1 MSMKPV
7 LSACLFIL
15 VGLAP
20 QAHPASGAPADAAAD
35 RHPGFS
41 VDPAWPRQLPHGYVL
56 GQIGGLTTDGDGNIW
71 VLSRPRALVTVLN
84 DPPDAASGVAA
95 PAVIQL
101 SPDGRFLRGWGGPF
115 AARPGDAAYD
125 WPVQEHGIAVDSR
138 GNVWICGNGRDAA
151 KGLDD
156 DQCLKFTA
164 DGKFLLQIGS
174 SGRSMGSLDT
184 VNLNHP
190 SQPVYWPG
198 TNELFVSDGYVNR
211 RIIVFDADTGV
222 FKRMWGAY
230 GEKPDDNAPR
240 TRSYNPPPRQFN
252 LVHGLVIAAD
262 GTLYVA
268 DRNNNRVQA
277 FTLDGRFLKENF
289 VAPQTPQ
296 TGLGTVFSLA
306 LSSDPAQRFLYVA
319 EGHNQKVRVL
329 DRQSLKEI
337 PGSAFGHVGPYPGQ
351 FAGLHVIAADGK
363 GNLYTGDGR
372 DGRVQKFRFKALL
385 R

>member
-1 MSMKPV
+1 V
-7 LSACLFIL
+7 
-15 VGLAP
+15 
-20 QAHPASGAPADAAAD
+20 
-35 RHPGFS
+35 
-41 VDPAWPRQLPHGYVL
+41 
-56 GQIGGLTTDGDGNIW
+56 W

-95 PAVIQL
+95 PAVIQF

-115 AARPGDAAYD
+115 VAPSGNAVYD

-138 GNVWICGNGRDAA
+138 GNVWICGNGRDPA

-156 DQCLKFTA
+156 NQCLKFTG
-164 DGKFLLQIGS
+164 DGKFLLQIGR

-184 VNLNHP
+184 ANLNHP
-190 SQPVYWPG
+190 SQPVYWPA

-211 RIIVFDADTGV
+211 RIIVFDADTGA

-230 GEKPDDNAPR
+230 GEKPDDKAPR
-240 TRSYNPPPRQFN
+240 TRNYDPPPRQFN
-252 LVHGLVIAAD
+252 LLHGLVIAAD
-262 GTLYVA
+262 GTLYAA
-268 DRNNNRVQA
+268 DRNNNRIQA
-277 FTLDGRFLKENF
+277 FNLEGKFLKENF
-289 VAPQTPQ
+289 VAPQTPL

-306 LSSDPAQRFLYVA
+306 LSADPGERFLYVA

-337 PGSAFGHVGPYPGQ
+337 LGSELGHVGPYPGQ
-351 FAGLHVIAADGK
+351 FAGLHVIATDGQ